1 MNWRAKIIKHNH
13 EQRIAV
19 YFEKDAKSSLVAI
32 IFLKIRFFFQF
43 FSIFVNPQFKFHK
56 FHQAEDY

>member
-1 MNWRAKIIKHNH
+1 MNWRAKIIKHNN

-19 YFEKDAKSSLVAI
+19 YFEKEANSSLAAS
-32 IFLKIRFFFQF
+32 IFYIIRFFFQI

-56 FHQAEDY
+56 YHQAEDY